1 MAIFNLRPVL
11 QNHRATVLFDVRV
24 AVSNSWEY
32 AGAKS
37 MFRLWVCAGAKSI
50 FRLWVCAGAKSMF
63 RLWVCAGAKSMFRLW
78 VCAGA
83 KSMFQLSGNWAYLWQ
98 SDRQDLCGS
107 VELRV
112 FYRDLTTGPNVENR
126 GYVSR
131 LKPLVCSSS
140 DSQSEEEYIQN

>member
-1 MAIFNLRPVL
+1 MAIFNLRTVL
-11 QNHRATVLFDVRV
+11 HNHRATVLFDVRV

-37 MFRLWVCAGAKSI
+37 MFRLWVCAGAKS
-50 FRLWVCAGAKSMF
+50 MF
-63 RLWVCAGAKSMFRLW
+63 H
-78 VCAGA
+78 
-83 KSMFQLSGNWAYLWQ
+83 LSGNWAYLWQ

-126 GYVSR
+126 GYVCR
-131 LKPLVCSSS
+131 LKPLICSSS